1 MAETQTEHVLHTLRN
16 HKLRVTDTRI
26 KVLAE
31 FIAYKR
37 ALTQTDL
44 EANLGKEFDRVT
56 IYRTLHSF
64 LESGILHKIPD
75 DSGATQYALC
85 DNCDVHAHHDEHI
98 HFKCTNCQKIECL
111 DHYTVP
117 KFEVPVGYS
126 IKTADLVVTGVC
138 AQCASA

>member
-1 MAETQTEHVLHTLRN
+1 MTETSLNKVTDTLRN
-16 HKLRVTDTRI
+16 HKLRITDTRTR
-26 KVLAE
+26 VLGQFME
-31 FIAYKR
+31 RQR

-117 KFEVPVGYS
+117 KFEVPAGYTV
-126 IKTADLVVTGVC
+126 KTADLVVTGVC